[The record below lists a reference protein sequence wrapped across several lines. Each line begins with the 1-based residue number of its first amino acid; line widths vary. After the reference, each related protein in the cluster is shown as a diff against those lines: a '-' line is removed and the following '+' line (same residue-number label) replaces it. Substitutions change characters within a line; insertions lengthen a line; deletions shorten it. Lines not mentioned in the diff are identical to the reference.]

1 MIAVQ
6 SAGDWH
12 RVSQGQV
19 DEQGPFLNYTFHT
32 EQMSDRK
39 EEDRSTDINHEMER
53 VGWREGKRKSAK

>member
-1 MIAVQ
+1 M
-6 SAGDWH
+6 
-12 RVSQGQV
+12 

-39 EEDRSTDINHEMER
+39 EEDRSTDINHETER